1 MRHPVY
7 GMISFKNKLND
18 FFRKLVFKIVLFLI
32 FIIGTII
39 SMYFGLPF
47 PFILIMCI
55 IITATTL
62 IIYSNDFSEAFSVL
76 LLGFISI
83 YAYNKNIHYNGV
95 AIDYFVFVVYAIM
108 LFSFSVIKESR
119 YSIEIDNIVKQTT
132 FQIKKKYGKTM
143 ESKIIRKIISQK
155 TKNNQFTIL
164 EKAKIL
170 NLLIRKHKI
179 SLNEESILKSFDKIE
194 YYRMQ
199 YSLNLVECVNA
210 FIDEKSENNKK
221 EIHAT

>member
-1 MRHPVY
+1 
-7 GMISFKNKLND
+7 
-18 FFRKLVFKIVLFLI
+18 
-32 FIIGTII
+32 
-39 SMYFGLPF
+39 MYFGLPF

-119 YSIEIDNIVKQTT
+119 YAIEIDNIVKQTT
-132 FQIKKKYGKTM
+132 FQIKKKYGKTI
-143 ESKIIRKIISQK
+143 ESKTIRKIISQK

-179 SLNEESILKSFDKIE
+179 SLNEESILNSFDKIE

-199 YSLNLVECVNA
+199 YSLNLEECVNA
-210 FIDEKSENNKK
+210 FIDEKNENNKK
-221 EIHAT
+221 EIHSK